1 MTDQQLTIL
10 WITERYP
17 PMVGGMAVSA
27 HRQVTALRRKGFRV
41 DVMILQNRPGEK
53 AVSVARALRDGG
65 RDMVVSHPDT
75 FGNAAQRA
83 WREVMACHHET
94 PYDLLVGFGACMPG
108 YTAVT
113 WAAFLGVASLVSVRG
128 NDFDRDWFEPKRGG
142 FVQEA
147 IGRASRIAVVAE
159 EKAAKIRALFPGKAV
174 FWCPNGVEP
183 ARFNLLPAEQDRCR
197 ALRSE
202 LNANERRIIGLFGEF
217 KYKKRVPDFLAAI
230 REQGLKDKVCLLITG
245 RMDEECHALMDD
257 PVLSPASRHFS
268 FRNGDQLAPLYGACD
283 FMAIPSLFEGFPNVL
298 LEAMAAGV
306 VPIVSDAGAM
316 GDVIVHGQTGFVFPA
331 LDRKACGRALTQ
343 ALSLSDEALDTLKQR
358 VKTEVRDRFSVE
370 KEGDILAR
378 EIINTIKGAHAYR
391 HADKP

>member
-1 MTDQQLTIL
+1 MKDQQPAIL

-27 HRQVTALRRKGFRV
+27 HRQVTALRRNGFRV
-41 DVMILQNRPGEK
+41 DVMVLQNRPGEK
-53 AVSVARALRDGG
+53 TVNLSRALRDGG
-65 RDMVVSHPDT
+65 RDTVVSHPDT

-83 WREVMACHHET
+83 WREVTACHHET

-113 WAAFLGVASLVSVRG
+113 WAAFLGVPSMVSVRG

-142 FVQEA
+142 FVREA
-147 IGRASRIAVVAE
+147 IGRANRIAVVAE
-159 EKAAKIRALFPGKAV
+159 EKAVKIRALFPGKAV

-183 ARFNLLPAEQDRCR
+183 ARFDLLPAERERCR
-197 ALRSE
+197 ALRTE
-202 LNANERRIIGLFGEF
+202 LNADERRIIGLFGEL
-217 KYKKRVPDFLAAI
+217 KYKKRVPDLLAAV

-257 PVLSPASRHFS
+257 PVLSPAHRHFS
-268 FRNGDQLAPLYGACD
+268 FRDGEQLAPLYGACD

-316 GDVIVHGQTGFVFPA
+316 GDVIVHGETGFIFPA
-331 LDRKACGRALTQ
+331 LDRKACGRVLTQ
-343 ALSLSDEALDTLKQR
+343 ALSLSDEALDTLKQK

-370 KEGDILAR
+370 KEGEVLAQ
-378 EIINTIKGAHAYR
+378 EIINTIKDADAYR
-391 HADKP
+391 RADRP